1 MDEAQWKTDL
11 EPVVA
16 EIMTSGGPVVY
27 VAYAAAYAK
36 LYNHLTS
43 RDGEMSGSVEERQD
57 DLYTYTQ
64 NFFDEHTKGICL
76 AAPTEDAELVAY
88 YNAEWNRF
96 SNGAD
101 AVNRL
106 FTYFNRHYARRTR
119 KDANVAIIR
128 NLAFKSWKNNVFDP
142 LSVRLES
149 VDNQAQME
157 SIRNLLA
164 SEDLLVD
171 QWKKMRLDSPA
182 SG

>member
-1 MDEAQWKTDL
+1 MDEEQWKTDL

-16 EIMTSGGPVVY
+16 EIMTSGGPVGY
-27 VAYAAAYAK
+27 VAYTKAYAK
-36 LYNHLTS
+36 LYNCLTAG
-43 RDGEMSGSVEERQD
+43 DGEMFGSVEERQD
-57 DLYTYTQ
+57 KLYTHTQ
-64 NFFDEHTKGICL
+64 NFFDEHTKRICL
-76 AAPTEDAELVAY
+76 AASTDNAELVAY

-119 KDANVAIIR
+119 GDANIAVIR
-128 NLAFKSWKNNVFDP
+128 NLAFKCWKDNVFDP
-142 LSVRLES
+142 LSVRLAS
-149 VDNQAQME
+149 VTNQVQIE

-171 QWKKMRLDSPA
+171 QRKEMCLGSPA